1 MTSRL
6 APAKLL
12 LAMQWSLSVI
22 VFETGLIQA
31 GLPAEELRRLHLAAG
46 GPESRL
52 ALAGLLQALAAVLLV
67 VPSMT
72 GFLPGLAPLT
82 AAGLTAAFAAG
93 GAGSGLPV
101 GLGTPPL
108 DVALALGCAAV
119 TVGRGFLWP
128 VAPMV
133 LGTEPRNP
141 WYEPPRSS
149 RPLVRRWYD
158 LGRSASPDLEPG
170 RSAVGLTALPRPH
183 VLA

>member
-52 ALAGLLQALAAVLLV
+52 ALAGLLQALAGVLLV

-82 AAGLTAAFAAG
+82 AAGLAAALAAG
-93 GAGSGLPV
+93 GAGSGLPA
-101 GLGTPPL
+101 GLGMPAL

-119 TVGRGFLWP
+119 AVGRGFLWP
-128 VAPMV
+128 AAPLV

-141 WYEPPRSS
+141 WYEPPRST
-149 RPLVRRWYD
+149 RPLARRWYD
-158 LGRSASPDLEPG
+158 LGRSSSPDLETG
-170 RSAVGLTALPRPH
+170 RSAAGRITFPRPH
-183 VLA
+183 ALA